1 SCRLLSEVEGKR
13 HVLGTGSSQLA
24 LARISRRHHTAFT
37 ARCAAYGHDRPEW
50 TEHLDPGALHRTSCS
65 GGVRKSKITSA
76 PAEGPEE
83 RRGRLYNPLGAK
95 DISVFSRHR
104 PPLAYRP
111 LQTDGESMVDKPRSP
126 DAPARRRVDVL
137 GGCRID
143 GVPVSSARAVELVV
157 ALAVSG
163 GSAPRDWLLSVLFD
177 ADPAPSS
184 LPTLALRARTLGLTV
199 EYRPDRHSYA
209 LMTPVECD
217 LAEFFKE
224 MKSGDPRRAL
234 SLYHGPF

>member
-1 SCRLLSEVEGKR
+1 
-13 HVLGTGSSQLA
+13 
-24 LARISRRHHTAFT
+24 
-37 ARCAAYGHDRPEW
+37 
-50 TEHLDPGALHRTSCS
+50 
-65 GGVRKSKITSA
+65 
-76 PAEGPEE
+76 
-83 RRGRLYNPLGAK
+83 K

-234 SLYHGPF
+234 SLYHGPFMPRSHSPFASGMRSSIEALFSTAAENGDTAFLTEADR